1 MAIFERTYGKQERD
15 PRKAFKKVKH
25 EPAPDRKQRLPEYT
39 GPGYLLVDGYNIIFA
54 WDELK
59 TIAKDNLEAARN
71 ELIRIMADYQGSC
84 GNEVIIVFDAY
95 NVRGRKSNVEKLFNV
110 SIVYTGEAETADT
123 YIERVTH
130 DLAKSHRV
138 RVATSD
144 GPEQLIIL
152 GNGAMR
158 VSAAELHQ
166 RVMNAKADYSDY
178 LKKE

>member
-1 MAIFERTYGKQERD
+1 MAIFERTYGKQDRD
-15 PRKAFKKVKH
+15 PRKAFKKVKR
-25 EPAPDRKQRLPEYT
+25 EPATDHKPRLPEYT
-39 GPGYLLVDGYNIIFA
+39 GPSYLLVDGYNVIFA

-59 TIAKDNLEAARN
+59 SIAKDNLEAARN

-84 GNEVIIVFDAY
+84 GYEVIIVFDAY

-130 DLAKSHRV
+130 DLAKNHRV

-158 VSAAELHQ
+158 MSAAELHQ

-178 LKKE
+178 LKK